1 MMSLSFEERCTRAL
15 LFGGNDALRARK
27 LAVSAAKKRMDTLEN
42 KLRIQQS
49 RLEELRRVKST
60 DSERVGLK
68 ENLLTLTRQRADITQ
83 QYAGLVR
90 VAIKDQVEATKFGL
104 EYLQECSRKRE
115 LEALLE
121 ERDAE
126 YQAAL
131 AEFHT
136 ANTVYVRAKE
146 RSKELLDISKAKLDE
161 VDDKLRRTFQ
171 AMEESGTAHERSADQ
186 LKDELETLREKL
198 ELLLATDPG
207 VIEQYE
213 RRKEEIKY
221 LSRKL
226 EERERHAAKL
236 EKSIKVARDNW
247 QPALQD
253 LVTSIGRSFLRHSIL
268 TPHDDYEKWAITIL
282 VKFRDTEQL
291 QQLTAHRQSGGERSL
306 TTILYLMSMTEC
318 ARAPFS
324 LVDEINQGM
333 DQRAERAVHN
343 ELVKTTCKA
352 DSGQSCVNN
361 GEWLPEDNSLGNM
374 MSMIRDYVAKR
385 GSSGAA
391 FM

>member
-1 MMSLSFEERCTRAL
+1 
-15 LFGGNDALRARK
+15 
-27 LAVSAAKKRMDTLEN
+27 MDTLEN
-42 KLRIQQS
+42 KLRIQKS

-68 ENLLTLTRQRADITQ
+68 ENLLTLTRQGADITQ

-104 EYLQECSRKRE
+104 EYSQECSRKRE

-253 LVTSIGRSFLRHSIL
+253 LVTSIRKKFSEAF
-268 TPHDDYEKWAITIL
+268 DQKWAITIL

-324 LVDEINQGM
+324 LVEEINQGM